1 LCHIHGLID
10 ILPSRDAAG
19 KTRKRYSKFAKF
31 ITFPISE
38 NRLRSSG
45 CGPIM
50 NDMLKKAHAIGRAN
64 SRESLKRGGYEANEM
79 LMRGTLLADIP
90 VELPEEIFETICLS
104 DNVKIERIV
113 SRGHA
118 SATGF
123 WYDQEKSEFIFIV
136 QGSAG
141 LKFENERDI
150 VILKTGDYLNI
161 GAHVKHRVEWT
172 DPTCNTVW
180 LAVHY

>member
-1 LCHIHGLID
+1 
-10 ILPSRDAAG
+10 
-19 KTRKRYSKFAKF
+19 
-31 ITFPISE
+31 
-38 NRLRSSG
+38 
-45 CGPIM
+45 M
-50 NDMLKKAHAIGRAN
+50 NDRVKKALAVGRAN
-64 SRESLKRGGYEANEM
+64 SRILLKRGGYEAKEM
-79 LMRGTLLADIP
+79 PIRGTLLADIP

-118 SATGF
+118 SPTGF
-123 WYDQEKSEFIFIV
+123 WYDQEKSEFILIV

-172 DPTCNTVW
+172 DPTCDTVW